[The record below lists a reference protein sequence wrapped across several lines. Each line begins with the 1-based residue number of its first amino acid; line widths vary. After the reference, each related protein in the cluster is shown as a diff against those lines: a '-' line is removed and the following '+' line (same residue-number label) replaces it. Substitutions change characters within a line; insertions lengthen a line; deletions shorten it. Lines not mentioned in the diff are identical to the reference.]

1 MGEAI
6 MKLGPRV
13 TDATAAWLESHFSSR
28 GAGAE
33 FLLECFPELYRRA
46 LHNLKG
52 RFSAGELSL
61 MVDMLNATWIMPNLA
76 GQHLLTGASDSMS
89 LDGTDVKWGVDGPA
103 LIDKIQGLT
112 LFERACLEI
121 WARAFWEQD
130 SHDNLPEWVSRLT

>member
-1 MGEAI
+1 

-13 TDATAAWLESHFSSR
+13 SDSAAAWLEYNFSSR

-33 FLLECFPELYRRA
+33 FVLEAFPELYRRA
-46 LHNLKG
+46 LHSLKG

-76 GQHLLTGASDSMS
+76 GQHLEICASDSMA
-89 LDGTDVKWGVDGPA
+89 LDGTDVKWGVDRAPFLAKIKA
-103 LIDKIQGLT
+103 LS

-121 WARAFWEQD
+121 WCRAFWEQD
-130 SHDNLPEWVSRLT
+130 THDNLEVWIEKLSDNP